1 MTTREELELE
11 LEDAELAQDDLR
23 EQLRPQH
30 RCTKQAAR
38 LQDSISHNWWK
49 MQRLRFQIGEDEQGL

>member
-11 LEDAELAQDDLR
+11 LEDAEFAQDHLVL
-23 EQLRPQH
+23 QLETEH

-38 LQDSISHNWWK
+38 LQDSISFNWWK
-49 MQRLRFQIGEDEQGL
+49 MQRLRFQIGEEE

>member
-11 LEDAELAQDDLR
+11 LEDAEFAQDDLR

-30 RCTKQAAR
+30 RCTKEAAR
-38 LQDSISHNWWK
+38 LQERISFNGWK
-49 MQRLRFQIGEDEQGL
+49 MQRLKFQIGEEK